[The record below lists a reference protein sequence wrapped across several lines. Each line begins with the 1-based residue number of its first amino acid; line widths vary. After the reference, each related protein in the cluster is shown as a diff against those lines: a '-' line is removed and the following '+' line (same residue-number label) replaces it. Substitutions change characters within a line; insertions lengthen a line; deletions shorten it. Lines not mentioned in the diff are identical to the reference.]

1 MIKFYV
7 KNASGGVINV
17 NVVSNTSLRKI
28 KAYSKPIGLNSGNS
42 FYVWIYERETSN
54 DAYMLITV
62 LKFNNEKY
70 LKVQS

>member
-7 KNASGGVINV
+7 KNAAGGIIDV

-28 KAYSKPIGLNSGNS
+28 KAYSKAIGLQSGNE
-42 FYVWIYERETSN
+42 FNVWIYERETAAA
-54 DAYMLITV
+54 DYMLITV